1 MTFPDDILKINS
13 FLKSDGVLD
22 RLRLNAFDDE
32 VLLIQIE
39 MDIFECDILLRLL
52 DLRYISLLKTRE
64 PPASE
69 ENSIVPENN
78 DKSLL
83 LDVKSFQLDKSF
95 WFKELGLE
103 ASKWR
108 IRFSEIILFLLWIE
122 WERIRFWDIEIW
134 TLNNKTNIIRFGIM
148 KYFLTFILII
158 SLISKNFSQ
167 DKKEEINLKNLGW
180 HGIYT
185 NLNVSVLEMGK
196 QTSIYKDD
204 NKKIGIPK
212 KGEKRIIFFG
222 NSITQN
228 WSVYTDYFKENN
240 YINRGISGQTTYQM
254 LLRFRDDVINL
265 NPSAVIIL
273 AGINDLAGNNGPVT
287 KEEVI
292 DNIKSMAE
300 IANAN
305 GIKVF
310 LSSILPTYDFIW
322 TPGVYPAN
330 DVISINNEIKNY
342 CENNNSTYIDYHTSM
357 KDERDGLKDEFTY
370 WVKELER
377 YDGVHPNKEG
387 YIHMEKIVSK
397 KIKEIL

>member
-1 MTFPDDILKINS
+1 
-13 FLKSDGVLD
+13 
-22 RLRLNAFDDE
+22 
-32 VLLIQIE
+32 
-39 MDIFECDILLRLL
+39 
-52 DLRYISLLKTRE
+52 
-64 PPASE
+64 
-69 ENSIVPENN
+69 
-78 DKSLL
+78 
-83 LDVKSFQLDKSF
+83 
-95 WFKELGLE
+95 
-103 ASKWR
+103 
-108 IRFSEIILFLLWIE
+108 
-122 WERIRFWDIEIW
+122 
-134 TLNNKTNIIRFGIM
+134 M

-158 SLISKNFSQ
+158 SIVSENQSQ
-167 DKKEEINLKNLGW
+167 DKKENIDLKDLGW

-204 NKKIGIPK
+204 NKKIGKPN

-370 WVKELER
+370 WVEELER

-397 KIKEIL
+397 KIKEVL

>member
-1 MTFPDDILKINS
+1 MKYLFTVIL
-13 FLKSDGVLD
+13 
-22 RLRLNAFDDE
+22 
-32 VLLIQIE
+32 
-39 MDIFECDILLRLL
+39 IL
-52 DLRYISLLKTRE
+52 
-64 PPASE
+64 
-69 ENSIVPENN
+69 SIVSEN
-78 DKSLL
+78 
-83 LDVKSFQLDKSF
+83 Q
-95 WFKELGLE
+95 
-103 ASKWR
+103 
-108 IRFSEIILFLLWIE
+108 
-122 WERIRFWDIEIW
+122 
-134 TLNNKTNIIRFGIM
+134 
-148 KYFLTFILII
+148 
-158 SLISKNFSQ
+158 SQ
-167 DKKEEINLKNLGW
+167 DKKEVINLKDLGW
-180 HGIYT
+180 HGIFT

-204 NKKIGIPK
+204 NKKIGLPK

-265 NPSAVIIL
+265 NPTAVIIL

-330 DVISINNEIKNY
+330 DVNSINEEIKNY
-342 CENNNSTYIDYHTSM
+342 CENTKSIYIDYHTSM
-357 KDERDGLKDEFTY
+357 KDKRDGLKDEFTY
-370 WVKELER
+370 WVEEVER

-397 KIKEIL
+397 KIKEVL